1 MPVRFADLI
10 GVSNGITTWSN
21 RGTSG
26 IDGCSSTAVGTSL
39 VSNEINVLLSGDVS
53 FLYDRNA
60 FFHNY
65 KLPNLRIVVFNNQ
78 GGGIFRLI
86 EGPANLPE
94 LEDYFETRH
103 HRSAKYICLENEMDY
118 AQASSIEE
126 IKNELASF
134 YNPSK
139 HAKVLEIFTDPE
151 TNQKEYKKLKQY
163 IYEQIR
169 N

>member
-1 MPVRFADLI
+1 
-10 GVSNGITTWSN
+10 
-21 RGTSG
+21 G
-26 IDGCSSTAVGTSL
+26 IDGCSSTAVGNSL
-39 VSNEINVLLSGDVS
+39 VDDDLNILLSGDIS
-53 FLYDRNA
+53 FFYDRNA

-65 KLPNLRIVVFNNQ
+65 PLPNLRIIVFNNQ

-103 HRSAKYICLENEMDY
+103 NRSAKYICLENEMEY
-118 AQASSIEE
+118 VQASSIEE
-126 IKNELASF
+126 IKEALVSF
-134 YNPSK
+134 YKPSK
-139 HAKVLEIFTDPE
+139 HAKVLEIFTDPA